1 MFHKEDKGNVK
12 VPLPPLRSTK
22 GERSEPVS
30 VAKRGAGGKGDV
42 FPYIHHFIEFI
53 SWFLKMKYFCFLK
66 NSPPLFQKLQILLL
80 LLLQILL

>member
-1 MFHKEDKGNVK
+1 MSPYKSLLTENTIEGLFIKIGVNRSSYHKSNQGEPKGS
-12 VPLPPLRSTK
+12 PTPLRSTK

-53 SWFLKMKYFCFLK
+53 S
-66 NSPPLFQKLQILLL
+66 
-80 LLLQILL
+80 